1 MDTLTENIFDNFDG
15 VVQAAVS
22 DAIPTAKRWGHY
34 KEEGGFHW
42 CTYRAL
48 VRRNGVFT
56 NGSGPHDLN
65 LQLCTP
71 IIKHLASHWEKAF
84 TRRLPF
90 VLQSFTRKS
99 KTLLTSFHQ
108 DIEARSLKQGAG
120 AAGLAILGQQL
131 RTYEAI
137 FANLA
142 TQMVELISSL
152 QREANR
158 EFVPV
163 VTERLLETYDNCAAE
178 SGGGMYVRM
187 KGHMEGGVASN
198 LDMFADSCNQVK
210 QRLTVMCKDVNDAMS
225 VKAEEVFINMSR
237 DYTQVISGTS
247 VQGDIMPK
255 QERLMRAEIA
265 KAFEELELE
274 NQAVASKAEDES
286 EGAIVPDADSLDA
299 QETVSQQLI
308 EEPAM
313 NIE

>member
-1 MDTLTENIFDNFDG
+1 VDTLTDNIFDNFDR

-22 DAIPTAKRWGHY
+22 NAIPTAQRWGNH

-56 NGSGPHDLN
+56 NGNGPHDLN

-84 TRRLPF
+84 TKRLPH

-99 KTLLTSFHQ
+99 KNLLKSFHQ
-108 DIEARSLKQGAG
+108 DIVARSLEQGAG
-120 AAGLAILGQQL
+120 ATGLVMLGQQL

-142 TQMVELISSL
+142 TQMVELISNL
-152 QREANR
+152 QQEANR

-163 VTERLLETYDNCAAE
+163 VTERLLQTYETCAAE

-198 LDMFADSCNQVK
+198 LDVFADSCNQVK
-210 QRLTVMCKDVNDAMS
+210 QRLIAMCKDVNDAMS
-225 VKAEEVFINMSR
+225 VKAEDVFTNMSR
-237 DYTQVISGTS
+237 DYTQVISGS
-247 VQGDIMPK
+247 AVQGQMMPK
-255 QERLMRAEIA
+255 QERLVRAEVA
-265 KAFEELELE
+265 RVFEELELA
-274 NQAVASKAEDES
+274 NQADASSNAETES
-286 EGAIVPDADSLDA
+286 E
-299 QETVSQQLI
+299 ETLKSRSHSCNLQ
-308 EEPAM
+308 
-313 NIE
+313 